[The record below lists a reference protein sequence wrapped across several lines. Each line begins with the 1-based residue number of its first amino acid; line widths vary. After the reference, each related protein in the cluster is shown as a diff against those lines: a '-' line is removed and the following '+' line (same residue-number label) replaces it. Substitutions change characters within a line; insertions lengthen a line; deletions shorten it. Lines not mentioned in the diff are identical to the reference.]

1 MRHPTRQFVLVV
13 ATLAAPAVVAAQTRG
28 FRVEEATIA
37 EVQVALQS
45 GRLTCRGLV
54 TRYLARIEAYDKQGP
69 AINAI
74 ITQNPNALAEA
85 DSLDGVMKRRG
96 PLGPLHCVP
105 MIVKDNFTT
114 AGIQTTA
121 GSLALKGFIP
131 EHDALDR
138 KSVV

>member
-1 MRHPTRQFVLVV
+1 M
-13 ATLAAPAVVAAQTRG
+13 LALAVGPAVLTGQAPR
-28 FRVEEATIA
+28 FRVEETTIG
-37 EVQVALQS
+37 EVETALQS

-131 EHDALDR
+131 
-138 KSVV
+138 